1 MSAKKFFWKVWLRL
15 NLLTKDEENDYVAE
29 VSTVGKTLRNEDIA
43 RAVKDEGSELQYET
57 LLDIL
62 NRADRLR
69 VKKIQ
74 EGYSILTGV
83 SHISPRVLGAWVGSL
98 FRFDPEKHR
107 ITVDQTPS
115 AELRAALDEVG
126 VEVLGVKDSGAIIGL
141 VTDVATGKT
150 DGTITPDDDIIIEG
164 EKIRIAPGDGA
175 GLGIFFI
182 NQTGQ
187 ETPVTH
193 RLTQNDPK
201 KVIARVP
208 LLDSG
213 IYTLEIRTRFSRGS
227 VFLKETR
234 TLTYSLP
241 LTVGENS

>member
-15 NLLTKDEENDYVAE
+15 NALTKDIENDYIAE
-29 VSTVGKTLRNEDIA
+29 VSTIGKTLRNEDIA
-43 RAVKDEGSELQYET
+43 RSIKDEGSELQYET

-62 NRADRLR
+62 NRADRQR
-69 VKKIQ
+69 IKKIQ

-83 SHISPRVLGAWVGSL
+83 SHISPRVLGAWLGTVY
-98 FRFDPEKHR
+98 RFDPEKHH

-126 VEVLGVKDSGAIIGL
+126 IEVLGVKDSGAIISL
-141 VTDVATGKT
+141 VTDAATGKT

-164 EKIRIAPGDGA
+164 EKIRIAPDDEA
-175 GLGIFFI
+175 GLGVFFI
-182 NQTGQ
+182 GAQGEEWQ
-187 ETPVTH
+187 VTH
-193 RLTQNDPK
+193 RLTENNPK

-208 LLDSG
+208 SLPVANS
-213 IYTLEIRTRFSRGS
+213 YTLVIKTRFTKSAS
-227 VFLKETR
+227 ALLKEPR

-241 LTVGENS
+241 LTVV